1 PGRRTADRRSRPPSW
16 HYPATESI
24 LTGTSARLYRV
35 RRHHGA
41 RQRCRPPVHPTGE
54 TRMSLP
60 IGRDRAAPTH
70 PVLTEVT
77 ERLIARSVS
86 ARAGYL
92 DRVTEAASA
101 APARTDLGCSNLA
114 HGFAACAGP
123 DRLAVRGTTKPG
135 VAIVSAYND
144 LLSAHQP

>member
-1 PGRRTADRRSRPPSW
+1 MPYPADPNSAFTYHLRSITNCYLRCSADRARPTQSTVEARELLRPNTIGR
-16 HYPATESI
+16 PGI
-24 LTGTSARLYRV
+24 LAGEQPIGGAV
-35 RRHHGA
+35 RHRGA

-114 HGFAACAGP
+114 HGFAA
-123 DRLAVRGTTKPG
+123 
-135 VAIVSAYND
+135 
-144 LLSAHQP
+144 